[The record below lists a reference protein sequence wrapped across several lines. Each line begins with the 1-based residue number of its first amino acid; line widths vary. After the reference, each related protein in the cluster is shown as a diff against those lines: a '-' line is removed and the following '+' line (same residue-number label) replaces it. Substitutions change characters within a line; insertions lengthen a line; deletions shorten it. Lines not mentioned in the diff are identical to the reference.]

1 MSRKR
6 KLIRRGPLKGKRV
19 RFAPADRIED
29 HAALAREFMAR
40 VFELEPGDYLL
51 SDESAVSDFTASG
64 EWDAAATWQRI
75 EEIFGVGSAEVG
87 SERLVDLFAA
97 IAERRRVQ

>member
-1 MSRKR
+1 VSRKG

-19 RFAPADRIED
+19 SFAPADRIED
-29 HAALAREFMAR
+29 YAALAREFMAR
-40 VFELEPGDYLL
+40 VFDLEPGDYLL
-51 SDESAVSDFTASG
+51 SDESEVNDFTGFG

-75 EEIFGVGSAEVG
+75 EEIFGVGGADVG
-87 SERLVDLFAA
+87 SERLVDLLAA